1 MVAPGGLPD
10 TECALVY
17 DRPCRPVAG
26 ETGAMGDAN
35 SRKRTGKGVL
45 GWIALGLVAAVAW
58 AAEPT
63 VTEVIPLRHRTLEQ
77 VLPVIQTLAGPEGA
91 VTGIGNRLVVRA
103 TPRRLAE
110 IRRVVEEIDTPPR
123 RLLVSVRQDGEG
135 ASVRRGVE
143 ISARARLGG
152 EARAAIPPSERTD
165 GRELDAVYSSGD
177 ARLRAR
183 IGERRVQERERGT
196 QTLQVL
202 EGGEAFIQVGAAAP
216 VPERTVVET
225 PHGTR
230 IVESVQYREAATG
243 FYVRPLVS
251 GDSVLLSIRTVRDR
265 FTGDRSGGIDTQQVE
280 TQVSARLGEWIELG
294 AVAQDRGQGATA
306 IFSRG
311 EASEAERRR
320 VFIKVDEL
328 R

>member
-1 MVAPGGLPD
+1 MGYADGGK
-10 TECALVY
+10 
-17 DRPCRPVAG
+17 RAG
-26 ETGAMGDAN
+26 
-35 SRKRTGKGVL
+35 RGVL
-45 GWIALGLVAAVAW
+45 GWVALGFVAAVAW

-63 VTEVIPLRHRTLEQ
+63 VTEVILLRHRTLEQ

-91 VTGIGNRLVVRA
+91 VTGIGNRLVVRT

-110 IRRVVEEIDTPPR
+110 IRRVLEEIDTPPR
-123 RLLVSVRQDGEG
+123 RLLISVRQDADG
-135 ASVRRGVE
+135 ASVRREAE

-152 EARAAIPPSERTD
+152 EACMAIPPSERTD
-165 GRELDAVYSSGD
+165 DRELDAVYSSGD

-183 IGERRVQERERGT
+183 IGERRVQERERGI
-196 QTLQVL
+196 QMLQVL

-243 FYVRPLVS
+243 FYVRPRIS

-265 FTGDRSGGIDTQQVE
+265 FAADRSGGIDTQQVE

-294 AVAQDRGQGATA
+294 AAAQDGGRGSTA
-306 IFSRG
+306 ILSRR
-311 EASEAERRR
+311 EASEAEWRW

-328 R
+328 P